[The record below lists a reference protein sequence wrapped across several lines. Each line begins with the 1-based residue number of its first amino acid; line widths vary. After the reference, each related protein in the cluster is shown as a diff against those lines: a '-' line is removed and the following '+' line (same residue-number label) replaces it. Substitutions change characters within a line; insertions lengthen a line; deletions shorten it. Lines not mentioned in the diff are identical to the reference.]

1 MSEHSL
7 DSLASLLAWFWCSHA
22 VTLCLSVVHACG
34 VGQVVLQLG
43 TVERAAS
50 LYFELQD
57 LIRQAHTNILAD
69 KPPQPVRH
77 RTVSGYPSILLGQT
91 VQCR

>member
-1 MSEHSL
+1 MSEH
-7 DSLASLLAWFWCSHA
+7 SLASLLAWFWCSHA
-22 VTLCLSVVHACG
+22 VTLILSVVRACG
-34 VGQVVLQLG
+34 VDQVVLQLG

-69 KPPQPVRH
+69 KPPQVVRH
-77 RTVSGYPSILLGQT
+77 TPSHRLPFDPGRSDRAEI
-91 VQCR
+91 RSM

>member
-1 MSEHSL
+1 MR
-7 DSLASLLAWFWCSHA
+7 
-22 VTLCLSVVHACG
+22 G
-34 VGQVVLQLG
+34 VDQVVLQLG

-77 RTVSGYPSILLGQT
+77 TPSEVTRHYPSILQRVQT
-91 VQCR
+91 VQCC